1 MSKPTTT
8 RIAAVT
14 ATYLVL
20 LWGHV
25 VFVSPAAFAAYMLLV
40 VVMVTVVATGMATP
54 RLAAG
59 RNAGSH
65 AADRT
70 KVNSMSLMT
79 STQRLDELQAELNSL
94 EDQFATEVSG
104 SACGDWQSDIGNTN

>member
-1 MSKPTTT
+1 LSKPTIT

-25 VFVSPAAFAAYMLLV
+25 VFVSPAAFAAYMLV
-40 VVMVTVVATGMATP
+40 VVMVTVTVVTGMPTP
-54 RLAAG
+54 RLATG
-59 RNAGSH
+59 RNAGSL
-65 AADRT
+65 AANRA
-70 KVNSMSLMT
+70 KVNSMSLMK

-94 EDQFATEVSG
+94 EDQFATEMSG

>member
-1 MSKPTTT
+1 MIT
-8 RIAAVT
+8 RIAGVT
-14 ATYLVL
+14 AIYLAL

-25 VFVSPAAFAAYMLLV
+25 VFVSPAAFAAYMLVLL
-40 VVMVTVVATGMATP
+40 MVTVVVTGMATP
-54 RLAAG
+54 RLATG
-59 RNAGSH
+59 RNAGSL
-65 AADRT
+65 AANRA
-70 KVNSMSLMT
+70 KVNSMSLMK